1 MYFNDDNPLGLIKSC
16 HSVGKIKFPGF
27 EEQQSSDG
35 DVCVQFSDCI
45 FPQLSVSL
53 PRMCR
58 INEKTVPVSVVT
70 TDNTGSIF
78 TILRHHLYGNTSHQL
93 HLSYLYTQRYI

>member
-58 INEKTVPVSVVT
+58 INEKTVPVSVVA

-78 TILRHHLYGNTSHQL
+78 TILQYHS
-93 HLSYLYTQRYI
+93 IW